1 VMVIG
6 PPPAAPPAA
15 APKPLAVEQILR

>member
-1 VMVIG
+1 VMVIA